1 MALVSISE
9 AARLVGKSRRTLQR
23 DIVAGKLSKCDNG
36 QKLDTSELLRVYGA
50 FSPATN
56 VAVGSATMSQ
66 DVAGKN
72 ETMSQDVAGK
82 NETMSQ
88 DVADMRV
95 RLAALEAENAALKD
109 HLDSLKQAM
118 LLLENKASTEE
129 TKSTKP
135 RRRWWQIFRN

>member
-50 FSPATN
+50 FLPATN
-56 VAVGSATMSQ
+56 VAVESATMSQ
-66 DVAGKN
+66 DVAGK
-72 ETMSQDVAGK
+72 S
-82 NETMSQ
+82 ETMSQ

-109 HLDSLKQAM
+109 HLGSLKQAM

-129 TKSTKP
+129 TKSSKP
-135 RRRWWQIFRN
+135 RRKWWQIFRN

>member
-50 FSPATN
+50 FLPATN
-56 VAVGSATMSQ
+56 VAVESA
-66 DVAGKN
+66 
-72 ETMSQDVAGK
+72 
-82 NETMSQ
+82 TMSQ

-109 HLDSLKQAM
+109 HLGSLKQAM

-129 TKSTKP
+129 IKSIKP

>member
-1 MALVSISE
+1 
-9 AARLVGKSRRTLQR
+9 
-23 DIVAGKLSKCDNG
+23 
-36 QKLDTSELLRVYGA
+36 
-50 FSPATN
+50 
-56 VAVGSATMSQ
+56 MSQ

-72 ETMSQDVAGK
+72 ETMP
-82 NETMSQ
+82 Q

>member
-50 FSPATN
+50 FLPATN
-56 VAVGSATMSQ
+56 VAVESA
-66 DVAGKN
+66 
-72 ETMSQDVAGK
+72 
-82 NETMSQ
+82 TMSQ

-109 HLDSLKQAM
+109 HLGSLKQAM
-118 LLLENKASTEE
+118 LLLENKASAEE
-129 TKSTKP
+129 TKSIKP

>member
-1 MALVSISE
+1 MALVSISA

-50 FSPATN
+50 FLPATN
-56 VAVGSATMSQ
+56 VAVESA
-66 DVAGKN
+66 
-72 ETMSQDVAGK
+72 
-82 NETMSQ
+82 TMSQ

-109 HLDSLKQAM
+109 HLGSLKQAM

-129 TKSTKP
+129 TKSIKP

>member
-50 FSPATN
+50 FLPATN
-56 VAVGSATMSQ
+56 VAVESATLSQ
-66 DVAGKN
+66 DVAGK
-72 ETMSQDVAGK
+72 S
-82 NETMSQ
+82 ETMSQ

-109 HLDSLKQAM
+109 HLGSLKQAM

-129 TKSTKP
+129 TKSIKP

>member
-56 VAVGSATMSQ
+56 VAVESA
-66 DVAGKN
+66 
-72 ETMSQDVAGK
+72 
-82 NETMSQ
+82 TMSQ

-109 HLDSLKQAM
+109 HLGSLKQAM
-118 LLLENKASTEE
+118 LLLENKASIEE
-129 TKSTKP
+129 TKSIKP

>member
-66 DVAGKN
+66 DVA
-72 ETMSQDVAGK
+72 
-82 NETMSQ
+82 
-88 DVADMRV
+88 DMRV

>member
-56 VAVGSATMSQ
+56 VAGESA
-66 DVAGKN
+66 
-72 ETMSQDVAGK
+72 
-82 NETMSQ
+82 TMSQ

-109 HLDSLKQAM
+109 HLGSLKQAM
-118 LLLENKASTEE
+118 LLLENKASIEE
-129 TKSTKP
+129 TKSIKP

>member
-56 VAVGSATMSQ
+56 VAGENA
-66 DVAGKN
+66 
-72 ETMSQDVAGK
+72 
-82 NETMSQ
+82 TMSQ

-109 HLDSLKQAM
+109 HLGSLKQAM
-118 LLLENKASTEE
+118 LLLENKASIEE
-129 TKSTKP
+129 TKSIKP

>member
-50 FSPATN
+50 FLPVTN
-56 VAVGSATMSQ
+56 VAVGSA
-66 DVAGKN
+66 
-72 ETMSQDVAGK
+72 TMSQDVAGK

-109 HLDSLKQAM
+109 HLGSLKQAM

-129 TKSTKP
+129 TKSIKP

>member
-50 FSPATN
+50 FLPATN
-56 VAVGSATMSQ
+56 VAVESA
-66 DVAGKN
+66 
-72 ETMSQDVAGK
+72 
-82 NETMSQ
+82 TMSQ

-109 HLDSLKQAM
+109 HLGSLKQAM

-129 TKSTKP
+129 TKSIKP

>member
-50 FSPATN
+50 FLPATN
-56 VAVGSATMSQ
+56 VAVESA
-66 DVAGKN
+66 
-72 ETMSQDVAGK
+72 
-82 NETMSQ
+82 TMSQ

-109 HLDSLKQAM
+109 HLGSLKQAM
-118 LLLENKASTEE
+118 LLLENKASAEE
-129 TKSTKP
+129 TKSIKP
-135 RRRWWQIFRN
+135 RRRWWQIFGK